1 MSPLKTYQQ
10 LIQRLTISILFT
22 LIDAVVVSVCVLKT
36 PLGRP
41 GFWAVPPLTDLLVW
55 TLWTMWGHAL
65 ADAKTVKAAVSA
77 AESQYKSTAKQA
89 A

>member
-10 LIQRLTISILFT
+10 LIQRLTMSILFT
-22 LIDAVVVSVCVLKT
+22 LMDAVAVLVCALNT
-36 PLGRP
+36 FGRP
-41 GFWAVPPLTDLLVW
+41 SFWLIPPLTGLLVW
-55 TLWTMWGHAL
+55 TLWTMWGHTL

-77 AESQYKSTAKQA
+77 AESQYRATTKHA

>member
-10 LIQRLTISILFT
+10 LIRRLTISILFT
-22 LIDAVVVSVCVLKT
+22 LMDAVVVLVWALNT
-36 PLGRP
+36 FGRP
-41 GFWAVPPLTDLLVW
+41 SFWAVPSLAGLLVW
-55 TLWTMWGHAL
+55 TLWTMWGHTL

-77 AESQYKSTAKQA
+77 AESQYKSTAKHA